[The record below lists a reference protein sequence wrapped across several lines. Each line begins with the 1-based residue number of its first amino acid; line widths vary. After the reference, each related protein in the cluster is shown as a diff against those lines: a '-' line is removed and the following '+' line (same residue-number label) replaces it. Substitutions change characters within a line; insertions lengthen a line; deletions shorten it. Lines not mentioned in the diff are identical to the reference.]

1 MSLTL
6 TLVDSDLGDQIIPL
20 IDKFEARIKAAEPIF
35 NLDGR
40 KLEEVI
46 RTVPY
51 HQASYDQTLQ
61 EVKAVE
67 EWLLTIKEKRVAKAW
82 KKYNEGYSR
91 ALTTRDIQA
100 YIGGEKDVVEINQIL
115 IEIVLIKNNMA
126 AIVDAIRQIGWMVS
140 HITKLRVAELDEAI
154 L

>member
-6 TLVDSDLGDQIIPL
+6 SLSESELDKIIPL
-20 IDKFEARIKAAEPIF
+20 MDKFEARVKAAEPIF

-40 KLEEVI
+40 KLEEVL
-46 RTVPY
+46 RTLPY

-67 EWLLTIKEKRVAKAW
+67 EWLLVIKEKRVAKAW
-82 KKYNEGYSR
+82 KKFNEGYSK
-91 ALTTRDIQA
+91 ALSTRDIQA
-100 YIGGEKDVVEINQIL
+100 YIGGEKDIVEINQIL
-115 IEIVLIKNNMA
+115 VEIVLIKNNLA
-126 AIVDAIRQIGWMVS
+126 AIVDAIKQIGWMCGNL
-140 HITKLRVAELDEAI
+140 TKLRIAELQDYI

>member
-6 TLVDSDLGDQIIPL
+6 SLSESELDKIIPL
-20 IDKFEARIKAAEPIF
+20 MDKFEARVKAAEPIF

-40 KLEEVI
+40 KLEEVL
-46 RTVPY
+46 RTLPY

-67 EWLLTIKEKRVAKAW
+67 EWLLTMKEKRIAKVW

-91 ALTTRDIQA
+91 QLTTRDIQA
-100 YIGGEKDVVEINQIL
+100 YIGGEKDIIEINQIL
-115 IEIVLIKNNMA
+115 VEIVLIKNNLS
-126 AIVDAIRQIGWMVS
+126 AIVDAIKQMGWMCG
-140 HITKLRVAELDEAI
+140 HITKLRIAELDEVI

>member
-6 TLVDSDLGDQIIPL
+6 ALTDSDLGSQIIPL
-20 IDKFEARIKAAEPIF
+20 IDKFEAKIKAAEPIF

-61 EVKAVE
+61 EVKALE
-67 EWLLTIKEKRVAKAW
+67 EWLLTLKEKRVAKAW
-82 KKYNEGYSR
+82 KKFNEGYSR
-91 ALTTRDIQA
+91 ALTTKDIQA
-100 YIGGEKDVVEINQIL
+100 YIGGEKDIVEINQIL

-126 AIVDAIRQIGWMVS
+126 AIVESIKQIGWMVS
-140 HITKLRVAELDEAI
+140 HITKLRVAELEEAI

>member
-6 TLVDSDLGDQIIPL
+6 SLNENDFSDVIIKMM
-20 IDKFEARIKAAEPIF
+20 DKFEAKIKAAEPIF

-67 EWLLTIKEKRVAKAW
+67 EWLLTMKEKRVAKAW
-82 KKYNEGYSR
+82 KKFNEGYSR

-100 YIGGEKDVVEINQIL
+100 YIGGEKDIVEINQIL
-115 IEIVLIKNNMA
+115 IEIVLIKNNLA
-126 AIVDAIRQIGWMVS
+126 AIVDSIKQIGWMMG
-140 HITKLRVAELDEAI
+140 HITKLRIAELEEAI